1 MAHEAPPITVQ
12 ALPEAARLARE
23 VDATGKARLVSFGG
37 TVVRLAP
44 AHQRHARPGKQPTP
58 EAVQA
63 ALAAAGG
70 WKGLVDPDAFKRQR
84 RELQV
89 DDTPVRAL

>member
-1 MAHEAPPITVQ
+1 MAHEAQPITVQ
-12 ALPEAARLARE
+12 ALPEAARLADE
-23 VDATGKARLVSFGG
+23 VNATGKARLVRFGG

-44 AHQRHARPGKQPTP
+44 AHPRRARAGKQPTP
-58 EAVQA
+58 ETVQA

-89 DDTPVRAL
+89 DDASIRAL